1 MLVLLAPSTSTDGDL
16 AGLLAPAG
24 LVVAGVGLTAT
35 LRGRVRWARIGSR
48 ALGAAVT
55 AAGLVLVGIG
65 GALAPAPAPVLASAG
80 RTVTV
85 QPPPPSLA
93 PTSAPTPSP
102 SSTAAGVPVVTATAT
117 PSTSDP
123 APAPGTALAALAT
136 LPVKGRAP
144 KTGYARALFGQAWAD
159 VDRNGCDTRNDVLRR
174 DLTAYVLR
182 AGTHGCLVLRG
193 TLDDP
198 YTGRT
203 IAFLRGQATSTA
215 VQIDHVVA
223 LSDAWQKGAQ
233 RWSAATRQ
241 AFANDSLNLLAV
253 DGPTNEAKGDGDAAT
268 WLPPV
273 RSYRC
278 AYVARQVAVKA
289 RYGLWVTAAEQ
300 EAIRVVL
307 SGCPGQRLPAARPF
321 VLGGGSVEAASTPAP
336 QPDPAPVATTGGGLD
351 PRFDTCREATAQGYG
366 PYVRGRDPEYDWYQ
380 DRDHDGVVCE

>member
-1 MLVLLAPSTSTDGDL
+1 VLVLLAPSTSTDGGL
-16 AGLLAPAG
+16 AGLLALTG
-24 LVVAGVGLTAT
+24 LVAAGVGLTAT

-48 ALGAAVT
+48 GLGGAVT
-55 AAGLVLVGIG
+55 AAGLVLAAVG

-80 RTVTV
+80 RSVTV
-85 QPPPPSLA
+85 PSPPS
-93 PTSAPTPSP
+93 TSPASTPTPSQ
-102 SSTAAGVPVVTATAT
+102 SGTAAAGPVVTATAT
-117 PSTSDP
+117 PSTAEP
-123 APAPGTALAALAT
+123 VPAPGTALAALAT

-144 KTGYARALFGQAWAD
+144 KTGYARTRFGQAWAD

-174 DLTAYVLR
+174 DLTAYALR

-193 TLDDP
+193 TLHDP

-289 RYGLWVTAAEQ
+289 RYGLWVTTAER

-307 SGCPGQRLPAARPF
+307 SGCPGQRLPVARAF

-351 PRFDTCREATAQGYG
+351 PRFGTCREANAQGYG